1 MDINGTLKKAT
12 YIFQRDV
19 DMYDKC
25 LIESEKH
32 SLCKTILFYTKR
44 LGEKKKKERT
54 SINDNKYAKPR
65 SKLLWPITKSKP
77 NNPKAFE
84 EHSPIQLRH
93 CL

>member
-1 MDINGTLKKAT
+1 MDIKGTLKKAT
-12 YIFQRDV
+12 NIFQRDV

-32 SLCKTILFYTKR
+32 SLCKIILFHTKR
-44 LGEKKKKERT
+44 LGEKKKKKKREQT
-54 SINDNKYAKPR
+54 SVNHNKNAKPR

-84 EHSPIQLRH
+84 EHSPI
-93 CL
+93 